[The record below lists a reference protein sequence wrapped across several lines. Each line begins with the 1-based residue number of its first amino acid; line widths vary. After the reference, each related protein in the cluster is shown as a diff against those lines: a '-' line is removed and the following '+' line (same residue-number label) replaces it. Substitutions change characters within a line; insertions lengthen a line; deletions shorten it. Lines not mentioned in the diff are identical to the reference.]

1 MALPAPL
8 PPSRCVT
15 RWVHP
20 LTPLTGPSTGRGT
33 EASAV
38 RARGRAAT
46 SYNWQ
51 RLRDFHKLIRQR
63 KGSRGT
69 TFPSDTDRVQVW
81 AVEVG
86 GTVRGSGE
94 YVSVFAK

>member
-1 MALPAPL
+1 MGQPAPL
-8 PPSRCVT
+8 PPSRCAT
-15 RWVHP
+15 RWVNP
-20 LTPLTGPSTGRGT
+20 LTHLTGPSAGRGT

-38 RARGRAAT
+38 RARGRAAA

-51 RLRDFHKLIRQR
+51 RLRDFHKWIRQR

-69 TFPSDTDRVQVW
+69 TLPSGTDRVQVW

-86 GTVRGSGE
+86 ATVRGSGE
-94 YVSVFAK
+94 YVSVLEK

>member
-1 MALPAPL
+1 MVLPAPL

-15 RWVHP
+15 RWIHP
-20 LTPLTGPSTGRGT
+20 LTLLTGPSAGRGT

-69 TFPSDTDRVQVW
+69 TIPSDTD
-81 AVEVG
+81 
-86 GTVRGSGE
+86 
-94 YVSVFAK
+94 

>member
-1 MALPAPL
+1 MLPAPL

-15 RWVHP
+15 RWVNP
-20 LTPLTGPSTGRGT
+20 LTPLTGPSAGRGT

-38 RARGRAAT
+38 RACGRAAT
-46 SYNWQ
+46 SYKWQ

-63 KGSRGT
+63 QWSGGT
-69 TFPSDTDRVQVW
+69 TLPSDTERVQVW

-86 GTVRGSGE
+86 ATVC
-94 YVSVFAK
+94 